1 LIKGGIW
8 LKQVA
13 WRSPPKRPPL
23 NQRALNSRAKL
34 NSALAQT
41 RAEMRSAP
49 SEEVRLQL
57 QHEEDLLLEWKER
70 RERNILRLK
79 RERQERKKAA
89 RLQRMGGPLR
99 R

>member
-13 WRSPPKRPPL
+13 RRSPPERPPL
-23 NQRALNSRAKL
+23 NRRALNSRAKL
-34 NSALAQT
+34 DSALAQT

-49 SEEVRLQL
+49 SEEVLLQL
-57 QHEEDLLLEWKER
+57 QEEEDLLLEWKES

-79 RERQERKKAA
+79 QERREKKKAA
-89 RLQRMGGPLR
+89 RWQRMSGPR
-99 R
+99 